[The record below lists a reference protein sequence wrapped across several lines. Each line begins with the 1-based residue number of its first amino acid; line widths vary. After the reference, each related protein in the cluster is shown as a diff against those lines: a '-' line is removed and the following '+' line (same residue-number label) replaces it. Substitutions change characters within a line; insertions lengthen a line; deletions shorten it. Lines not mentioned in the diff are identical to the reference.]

1 MNERP
6 GFESEADVDET
17 STRFW
22 ILFIKARPQAD
33 EPARKRPNSLM
44 KRHVLFIGAHPD
56 DCEFSCG
63 GTALRMSDRGDAV
76 KFVSVTNGDR
86 GHMADEYRNDRQALA
101 RRRQKEAEAAAEILG
116 GSYETLGVHDGSVYV
131 TEDLTERMIR
141 CIRSWGEPG
150 VGPDLVVVNRANDY
164 HRDHRY
170 TAQLVLDASFMLTV
184 PFICPDT
191 PCLARMPVIAYWHDF
206 FREGGEFRPDVIMPI
221 DDVFDRKIE
230 LVRAHES
237 QFFEWLP
244 HLAGELDQ
252 VPCHPEARRAWVHDK
267 MRARGQRVLGSCTP
281 GERNALEDWELA
293 EAYQISEYGH
303 QPAEEELQRLFHGR
317 VT

>member
-1 MNERP
+1 MNESP
-6 GFESEADVDET
+6 GLESEPAVDET
-17 STRFW
+17 PTRLR
-22 ILFIKARPQAD
+22 ILFIMARPQAD
-33 EPARKRPNSLM
+33 EPRKTRPSSLM

-63 GTALRMSDRGDAV
+63 GTALRMADRGDAV

-86 GHMADEYRNDRQALA
+86 GHMSDEYRNDRQALA

-131 TEDLTERMIR
+131 TEELTERMIR

-150 VGPDLVVVNRANDY
+150 VGPDLVVVNRSNDY

-184 PFICPDT
+184 PFICPET

-206 FREGGEFRPDVIMPI
+206 FREGGEFRPDVVVSI
-221 DDVFDRKIE
+221 DDVFDRKID

-252 VPCHPEARRAWVHDK
+252 VPCHPEARRAWVNEK
-267 MRARGQRVLGSCTP
+267 MRARGERVRADCARGDGNPLF
-281 GERNALEDWELA
+281 NQELA
-293 EAYQISEYGH
+293 EAYQISEYGR
-303 QPAEEELQRLFHGR
+303 QPAAQELSQLFPADAG
-317 VT
+317 